1 MVDVYI
7 YKPNFPSEWE
17 SGRIEN
23 GSWTGSIDCANVLSR
38 YSSLIWTE
46 RYNQYGEFELCLPV
60 CDVLSE
66 LLVRGNLLRIAK
78 SKKWMVIEDIAV
90 DTDPE
95 TGPMFTIT
103 GRSLESLL
111 DRRVNL
117 LVSESKI
124 NSSYGPGS
132 TSNVTSVINYFV
144 SRNFTQTSGT
154 FWCHRLCP
162 NFYCIPYANYSKEDS
177 EYYDANLY
185 ALTLGDDY
193 ENYAGSALNSENV
206 YDIVEAMCQN
216 YDVGFAVDIQNGTN
230 SFYSSRIKY
239 TGDYFNFYL
248 YYGKDRSLEQSDNS
262 PVVLSGFFHTMQSSN
277 YYESDRDYKNAIFVV
292 TDEDA
297 SFNSTNS
304 TNYYSSNTS
313 TSPSGL
319 NIRETY
325 ESYSTSDSVST
336 SKLRAE
342 AKRTLK
348 DLTRTTTL
356 ECEFAQTDQ
365 FVYGEDYYL
374 GDIVS
379 VVTDYGITAT
389 VRISEVV
396 LSCDDSGES
405 TSATV
410 ELIDSSGTIS
420 TGEEEDEDEGSDD
433 SD

>member
-23 GSWTGSIDCANVLSR
+23 GNWTGSIDCVNVLSR

-46 RYNQYGEFELCLPV
+46 RYNQYGEFELYLPV

-124 NSSYGPGS
+124 VNMTTKNSTAVVYA
-132 TSNVTSVINYFV
+132 IYYFV
-144 SRNFTQTSGT
+144 YRNFTHTSGNYRR
-154 FWCHRLCP
+154 HRLCP
-162 NFYCIPYANYSKEDS
+162 NFFCVKHEDYSDEDS
-177 EYYDANLY
+177 EYYDESLA
-185 ALTLGDDY
+185 ALKLGDDY
-193 ENYAGSALNSENV
+193 ENYTGSARNGENV
-206 YDIVEAMCQN
+206 YDIVEAICQN
-216 YDVGFAVDIQNGTN
+216 YDVGFTVDIQNGTLSRTVSN
-230 SFYSSRIKY
+230 STVKY

-262 PVVLSGFFHTMQSSN
+262 PVVLSGFFHTLQSSN

-297 SFNSTNS
+297 TFNGGD
-304 TNYYSSNTS
+304 NYYSCNTVS
-313 TSPSGL
+313 SPSGL

-348 DLTRTTTL
+348 DLTGTTTL
-356 ECEFAQTDQ
+356 ECELAQTDQ

-389 VRISEVV
+389 VRVSEAVH
-396 LSCDDSGES
+396 SCDDSGES

-410 ELIDSSGTIS
+410 ELIDSSVAIS
-420 TGEEEDEDEGSDD
+420 TGDEEEDDEDD
-433 SD
+433 